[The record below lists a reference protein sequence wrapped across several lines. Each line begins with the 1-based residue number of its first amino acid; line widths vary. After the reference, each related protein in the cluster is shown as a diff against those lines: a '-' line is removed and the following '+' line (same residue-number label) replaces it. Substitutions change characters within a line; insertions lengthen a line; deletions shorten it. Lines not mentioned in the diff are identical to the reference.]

1 MSRITPRALALAVV
15 SAVALAMVPGSAS
28 AATSKAEKRQ
38 NTAIKKSASAAKKAG
53 STARKAGSTARKAG
67 STARKAD
74 ARAAAAAASATK
86 AINDAKTANDEA
98 KKANDG
104 VGVLNTAVVPA
115 ALKALTDLRDGLL
128 ALKTGLEAAGAGLTR
143 LGAFV
148 QADEYG
154 VVSISVAGTP
164 VGGCFYETANIP
176 DNVQDAI
183 VSGTCNI
190 PANVASAGGSIS
202 VNAAIRSNESDGA
215 ASGPDAGVAGIVAF
229 TATTATVGG
238 ASPVVTGFGATGP
251 NAALG
256 GAPAI
261 GIALKSAPTSTTE
274 TSFPFA
280 TISTDNLVDLATT
293 ANGFAGSPGA
303 ATLLPA
309 SGAANLRAIE
319 FTVRFNDLT
328 PDANNP
334 TA

>member
-53 STARKAGSTARKAG
+53 STARKAGSTARKAN
-67 STARKAD
+67 

-86 AINDAKTANDEA
+86 AINDAKTAN
-98 KKANDG
+98 NG
-104 VGVLNTAVVPA
+104 VGAINTTVVPA
-115 ALKALTDLRDGLL
+115 ALKALGDLRDGLL